1 MSKRSDG
8 LLADMLGQRWMATH
22 APAAAGTIVLQSPV
36 PTDGHTTIHLD
47 HLSFSIDNMAAATHT
62 VTTSVRDT
70 SVAGTVL
77 WSMDHLITNATSKEI
92 VIDGIHLEA
101 SKGKALHITQNTVLA
116 SVKATVNIAG
126 WSEQHQD

>member
-8 LLADMLGQRWMATH
+8 LLADLLGQRWQATH
-22 APAAAGTIVLQSPV
+22 SPAAAATIVLASPT

-47 HLSFSIDNMAAATHT
+47 HLSFSIKNMAAATHT
-62 VTTSVRDT
+62 VTTAIRDA
-70 SVAGTVL
+70 SIAGTVL
-77 WSMDHLITNATSKEI
+77 WSMDHLVTNATSKEVTI
-92 VIDGIHLEA
+92 SNMHVEA
-101 SKGKALHITQNTVLA
+101 TKGKPLVITQDTVLA